1 MAKVSH
7 SLFSGQKIREYFG
20 LGLLFLPPYDPGS
33 GINQGS
39 LSFKI

>member
-7 SLFSGQKIREYFG
+7 SLFSGKKIREYFG
-20 LGLLFLPPYDPGS
+20 LGLLFLPSYDRGS